1 MTNHKILALAM
12 LSLATGSALA
22 QTNDNGTQVRRTARA
37 AKAPVYTGTK
47 RGLIILVEFPKRTA
61 TNTPEVKFSTENARD
76 YYDRVANELGFKDG
90 RFALSVRDY
99 FLAQSNGQF
108 DFQFDV
114 VGPYKL
120 KNAYNYY
127 GQNTSVQDAHL
138 GQFVYDACTKAYN
151 NGVDFGKYDWDGD
164 GKADQVFILYAGL
177 GENTDNDNTDLIWP
191 QEGSLRS
198 IGSDQAPFQLGETT
212 IDTYAVSSELALD
225 PITKVAGIEG
235 IGTIC
240 HEFSHC
246 FGLPDTYDKGS
257 LSNKPLK
264 YGTKFWDLM
273 NVGNY
278 LDGSFQPAG
287 YTAQER
293 MFCGWLTPIELKNDT
308 VIEAMKPLS
317 EGGEA
322 YIIYNDGNRNEYY
335 LLENRQQTGC
345 DAGLYGSGLLITH
358 VNYSDEAWTNN
369 DVNTTHERY
378 SVVPADNS
386 TGYYQWVQQ
395 PDGSYTSVYDATDI
409 AGDLYPYGNNDAL
422 TDTSVPADTLFTANT
437 DGSFFLHKSV
447 THIRQNADGTIAF
460 HFTNGIVDAI
470 DKIAADKTSTV
481 RKGIYSIDGR
491 YLGEDAS
498 TLQHGLYIINGKKVV
513 K

>member
-1 MTNHKILALAM
+1 MTSNKIFALAM
-12 LSLATGSALA
+12 LTLTAASACA
-22 QTNDNGTQVRRTARA
+22 QTGAEGSQVRRTASA

-61 TNTPEVKFSTENARD
+61 TNTPEVKFTTPDARD
-76 YYDRVANELGFKDG
+76 YYDRVANELNFQDG

-120 KNAYNYY
+120 KNAYSYY

-138 GQFVYDACTKAYN
+138 GQFVYDSCNKAYKD
-151 NGVDFGKYDWDGD
+151 GVDFGKYDWDGD

-177 GENTDNDNTDLIWP
+177 GENSDNDNTDLIWP

-198 IGSDQAPFQLGETT
+198 IGSDQTPFDLGGTT
-212 IDTYAVSSELALD
+212 IDSYAVSSELVLD
-225 PITKVAGIEG
+225 PITKQTSVEG

-257 LSNKPLK
+257 LSGKPLK

-278 LDGSFQPAG
+278 LDGSFRPAG

-293 MFCGWLTPIELKNDT
+293 MFCGWLTPVELKNDT
-308 VIEAMKPLS
+308 VVEAMKPLS

-378 SVVPADNS
+378 AVVPADSS
-386 TGYYQWVQQ
+386 TVYYRWELQ
-395 PDGSYTSVYDATDI
+395 PDGTYASVYDAADI
-409 AGDLYPYGNNDAL
+409 AGDLYPYGSNDAL
-422 TDTSVPADTLFTANT
+422 TDTSVPAATLYNANT
-437 DGSFFLHKSV
+437 DGSFLLHKSV
-447 THIRQNADGTIAF
+447 TRIRQNADGTIAF
-460 HFTNGIVDAI
+460 HFTNGIVDGI
-470 DKIAADKTSTV
+470 DETAASRPAAA
-481 RKGIYSIDGR
+481 RKGIYSLDGR

-498 TLQHGLYIINGKKVV
+498 RLNRGLYIINGKKVV